1 MCCGHGEEKAEH
13 GVVVRV
19 LRGVILMC
27 VWEGIYYLWSAYLL
41 SALWVLLLLYP
52 GKGVLNEIW
61 VFTLVFF

>member
-1 MCCGHGEEKAEH
+1 
-13 GVVVRV
+13 VRV

-61 VFTLVFF
+61 VFTLILILYF